1 MARFDFSLIPEDKR
15 PKPKEPPTREERKRA
30 ILETIEKLKECKTKL
45 RSIVTDSDDD
55 AFIRIDIDVIQNSI
69 ENLDFT
75 LKRADSIEEMKSRLG
90 R

>member
-1 MARFDFSLIPEDKR
+1 MARFDFRLIPEDKR
-15 PKPKEPPTREERKRA
+15 PKSKEPPTREERKRA

-55 AFIRIDIDVIQNSI
+55 AFIRIDIDVIQNLI

>member
-1 MARFDFSLIPEDKR
+1 MAKFDFRFIPEDKR
-15 PKPKEPPTREERKRA
+15 PKPKEPPTKEERKQA
-30 ILETIEKLKECKTKL
+30 ILETIEKLKECKMKL

-75 LKRADSIEEMKSRLG
+75 LKRAESIEEMKSRLG